1 MMEYPKFLMDHFQS
15 PRNVG
20 EIPGAD
26 GTGIV
31 KNATCGD
38 IMQMSI
44 KVEKDVIVDAK
55 FKTFGCGA
63 AIATSSIITEK
74 VKGKDIKE
82 ALRISD
88 ETAKD
93 ILSQLSKGK
102 FPCFTLAADALRLAI
117 EEYYCN
123 KQKIHKK
130 GGIKEEDLEKVLP

>member
-1 MMEYPKFLMDHFQS
+1 MEYPKILMDHFQS
-15 PRNVG
+15 PKNVG
-20 EIPGAD
+20 EIPDAD
-26 GTGIV
+26 GSGIV

-44 KVEKDVIVDAK
+44 KVEKDLIVDAK

-74 VKGKDIKE
+74 VKGKDIEE

-93 ILSQLSKGK
+93 ILSQLPEEK

-117 EEYYCN
+117 EEYRCN
-123 KQKIHKK
+123 KQKIHDR
-130 GGIKEEDLEKVLP
+130 GGIKEEDLEKALS

>member
-1 MMEYPKFLMDHFQS
+1 MEYPKLLMEHFQS

-20 EIPGAD
+20 EIADAD

-44 KVEKDVIVDAK
+44 KVEGDVIVDAK

-74 VKGKDIKE
+74 VKGKGIKE

-88 ETAKD
+88 ETAKE
-93 ILSQLSKGK
+93 ILNQLPPEK
-102 FPCFTLAADALRLAI
+102 FPCFTLAADALRLAV
-117 EEYYCN
+117 EEFRC
-123 KQKIHKK
+123 KRQEFHER
-130 GGIKEEDLEKVLP
+130 GGMNSEDLKKALS

>member
-1 MMEYPKFLMDHFQS
+1 MEYPKFLMDHFQS
-15 PRNVG
+15 PKNVG
-20 EIPGAD
+20 EITDAN

-44 KVEKDVIVDAK
+44 KVDNDVIVDAK

-74 VKGKDIKE
+74 IKGRGIEE

-88 ETAKD
+88 ETTKEV
-93 ILSQLSKGK
+93 LSQLPQEK
-102 FPCFTLAADALRLAI
+102 FPCFALAADALRLAI
-117 EEYYCN
+117 EEYRCN
-123 KQKIHKK
+123 KQGIHEG
-130 GGIKEEDLEKVLP
+130 GGIKKEDLEKTLP